1 MAKQNFNL
9 QDYETV
15 DQRIQRFYRDN
26 PKGRITSDLV
36 RLDGDVNATR
46 WIVRGAVYRDSENE
60 LPAGV
65 GYASEVDG
73 GPGANRFAALENC
86 ETSAIGRAL
95 ANAGYSGNKRT
106 TREEMLKV
114 VVPDLLARVKKAT
127 SKDETRELWNE
138 ANRQGVLDRLEK
150 AILAKNEVP
159 ARDATA

>member
-1 MAKQNFNL
+1 MAKPNFNL
-9 QDYETV
+9 QNYETV
-15 DQRIQRFYRDN
+15 DQRVQRFYRDN
-26 PKGRITSDLV
+26 PNGRITSDLV

-46 WIVRGAVYRDSENE
+46 WVVRGAVYRDSEVE

-73 GPGANRFAALENC
+73 GPGANKFAALENC

-95 ANAGYSGNKRT
+95 ANAGYTGNKRT

-127 SKDETRELWNE
+127 SRDETRELWNE
-138 ANRQGVLDRLEK
+138 ANRQGVLDRVEK
-150 AILAKNEVP
+150 AILAKNEVLS
-159 ARDATA
+159 RDAAD